1 MDIVDSQIHLGP
13 GGIDA
18 MIAAMDAVG
27 IQSALIDEFW
37 IGTALMPSYMVADGR
52 IRRPSTPTA
61 ELAALTWPDRFSYLI
76 RVDRN
81 DPEMPSIVRMAG
93 DKPEVRAIRI
103 SPGLSQGELKALC
116 EGGYDDL
123 LSTTSNAG
131 IPVVFVAIPGHA
143 PSLAGAM
150 RKFTDL
156 KFVIDHCG
164 MPSGG
169 GFAKEMGK
177 LGVTDPPPV
186 MGDTSDEDGKAAEF
200 EKVLRLADEHPN
212 AGLKWSH
219 AQEKFNVAG
228 YPFDNL
234 RPWLRQALD
243 AFGAERMMW
252 AGDAVANKTGE
263 SWAELLYWLIDNPDM
278 TAAERAHLLG
288 RTARAWLDWPLA
300 GGESAEQSNKNR

>member
-13 GGIDA
+13 GGIEA

-27 IQSALIDEFW
+27 VRSALIDEFW

-61 ELAALTWPDRFSYLI
+61 ELAALTWPDRFSYLV
-76 RVDRN
+76 RVDRK
-81 DPEMPSIVRMAG
+81 DPEMPGIVRMAG
-93 DKPEVRAIRI
+93 DKPEVRALRI
-103 SPGLSQGELKALC
+103 SPGLSQGELKALAD
-116 EGGYDDL
+116 GGYDDL
-123 LSTTSNAG
+123 LATASNAG

-143 PSLAGAM
+143 PTLAHVL
-150 RKFTDL
+150 REFPDL

-169 GFAKEMGK
+169 GFAKEVGK

-186 MGDTSDEDGKAAEF
+186 MGDTSDDKGKAAEF
-200 EKVLRLADEHPN
+200 EKVLRLADAYPN

-219 AQEKFNVAG
+219 VQEKFDVTG
-228 YPFDNL
+228 YPFAGL

-252 AGDAVANKTGE
+252 AGDAAANKTGE
-263 SWAELLYWLIDNPDM
+263 SWADLLYWIIDNPDM
-278 TAAERAHLLG
+278 TADERVHLLG
-288 RTARAWLDWPLA
+288 RTARDWLNWPSPADENVGQGNQEL
-300 GGESAEQSNKNR
+300 